1 MYSIQYILYIIYL
14 IQQTTILNARRQCS
28 DVKLDHIQPSFD
40 PLHLYKT
47 LLVLVCII
55 VHCSLYTLW
64 NQAKYV
70 ALNLKLENGYKFLQ
84 SSLDDTRFI
93 FHIYKKTLHVITL
106 FCIWKWLTVTLY
118 IQLSVQ
124 LYVQWFFSCFR
135 TRIVYFAFWT
145 FLHQSKNVPTF
156 LEFVHEHVINN
167 IILSSIKPRIAVNLN
182 L

>member
-1 MYSIQYILYIIYL
+1 MVFHLNYILYIIYL

-40 PLHLYKT
+40 PLHLYKN

-93 FHIYKKTLHVITL
+93 FHIYKKRCMLLLCFASENGLQLHYTFSYPYNYMYNDFFLVSEHALFTLHFGL
-106 FCIWKWLTVTLY
+106 FY
-118 IQLSVQ
+118 IKAKMYQP
-124 LYVQWFFSCFR
+124 F
-135 TRIVYFAFWT
+135 
-145 FLHQSKNVPTF
+145 
-156 LEFVHEHVINN
+156 
-167 IILSSIKPRIAVNLN
+167 
-182 L
+182 